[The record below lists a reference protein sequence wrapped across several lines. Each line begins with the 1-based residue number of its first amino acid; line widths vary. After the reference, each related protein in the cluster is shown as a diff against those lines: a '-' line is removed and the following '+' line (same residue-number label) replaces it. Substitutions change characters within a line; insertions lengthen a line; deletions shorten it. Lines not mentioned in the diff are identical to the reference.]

1 MNTCCVGS
9 MFRKIFCRQAPI
21 PGGGVPLPPAWIF
34 TGRTPLGWHQLVAMA
49 EADMFG
55 RGDATVT
62 EPEITGTEAHPR
74 ESEGEAQARSPGPNG
89 DRSPVAL
96 PALENSPTAARFRKP
111 RSTRW

>member
-49 EADMFG
+49 G
-55 RGDATVT
+55 G
-62 EPEITGTEAHPR
+62 
-74 ESEGEAQARSPGPNG
+74 
-89 DRSPVAL
+89 
-96 PALENSPTAARFRKP
+96 
-111 RSTRW
+111 